1 MNKIIK
7 LKQKCNVGHI
17 EQTQEQIDA
26 QALIEKR
33 AEINTNTEQAIFDL
47 LSVDTKEK
55 ALITQAN
62 MQGEAT
68 RIIAHKTIGG
78 KYPAGGE
85 QRLKELG
92 EMQAKIKAF
101 IKQGREAKAKL

>member
-1 MNKIIK
+1 MGFLPLREIK
-7 LKQKCNVGHI
+7 RHQLDASKKANQK
-17 EQTQEQIDA
+17 
-26 QALIEKR
+26 

-85 QRLKELG
+85 ARLKELG